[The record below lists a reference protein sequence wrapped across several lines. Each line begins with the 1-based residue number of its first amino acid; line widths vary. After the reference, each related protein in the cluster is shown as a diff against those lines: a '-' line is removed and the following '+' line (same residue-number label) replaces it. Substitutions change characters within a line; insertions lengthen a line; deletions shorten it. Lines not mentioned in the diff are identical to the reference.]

1 MKNIIFLILDEFAD
15 WETAFLP
22 SALNDK
28 NITPSYSIKFAS
40 IDMEIKTSMGN
51 LKVLPNLILDK
62 INENTTDGLILIGGK
77 SWRNQSFKTECTII
91 ELVKKFKD
99 NNKVVGAICDAAYF
113 LAINSL
119 LNDCRH
125 TVNNFDEIKDN
136 QNYKNSESFI
146 NTNSVLDRKIITA
159 KGDSPLHFAADVMRA
174 LGDIPEK
181 NIDFFF
187 NIYTIGFTEAMKKY
201 SSK

>member
-1 MKNIIFLILDEFAD
+1 M
-15 WETAFLP
+15 P
-22 SALNDK
+22 
-28 NITPSYSIKFAS
+28 
-40 IDMEIKTSMGN
+40 
-51 LKVLPNLILDK
+51 
-62 INENTTDGLILIGGK
+62 
-77 SWRNQSFKTECTII
+77 
-91 ELVKKFKD
+91 
-99 NNKVVGAICDAAYF
+99 ICDAAYF

>member
-15 WETAFLP
+15 WETAFLS

-62 INENTTDGLILIGGK
+62 INENT
-77 SWRNQSFKTECTII
+77 
-91 ELVKKFKD
+91 
-99 NNKVVGAICDAAYF
+99 
-113 LAINSL
+113 
-119 LNDCRH
+119 
-125 TVNNFDEIKDN
+125 
-136 QNYKNSESFI
+136 
-146 NTNSVLDRKIITA
+146 
-159 KGDSPLHFAADVMRA
+159 DVMRA

-187 NIYTIGFTEAMKKY
+187 NIYTIGFIEAMKKY